1 MHPTLQDGWKLHVVA
16 LPAESLRVGD
26 IGVFIHSDVLT
37 IHRLIWRKKQAGREW
52 LVFQGDNNPAREMVA
67 PEAVLGRVEGAE
79 VEREDGKAAPPFA
92 VGRDERAWFYRS
104 LYRIHRALLRALPGA
119 GLPEEGESPGV
130 VYRVLR
136 GVFRAL
142 EPVFSPRPRR

>member
-1 MHPTLQDGWKLHVVA
+1 MGLDSAGSLQLLAETLKASGSGRLTLRGQSMHPTLQDGWKLHVVA

-67 PEAVLGRVEGAE
+67 PEAVLPIYL
-79 VEREDGKAAPPFA
+79 REPDAQPTQ
-92 VGRDERAWFYRS
+92 
-104 LYRIHRALLRALPGA
+104 
-119 GLPEEGESPGV
+119 
-130 VYRVLR
+130 
-136 GVFRAL
+136 
-142 EPVFSPRPRR
+142 